1 MIAVNFPEKD
11 EEKIYCYLVRPPVRP
26 GCLIFYKTD
35 TLLFL
40 FTRKGRVY
48 KWKGNNKDGQ
58 KVEKVSHFT

>member
-40 FTRKGRVY
+40 FTFKEREGLQKDTDMERDRK
-48 KWKGNNKDGQ
+48 
-58 KVEKVSHFT
+58 EKKCHI